1 MKKKEQDKVKI
12 LSLGGLGAVGGNMM
26 VMEYRDEMM
35 IIDCGIMFPSDD
47 MPGVDLIIP
56 DFSYVIKNRKKLKAI
71 VVTHGHEDH
80 IGAIP
85 FLLQEINAP
94 IYATKLTIGL
104 IQSRLAERKPR
115 EEPVFIEIVPRDLVH
130 IGSMAV
136 EFIRV
141 NHSIIDGVGLA
152 IKTPVGTIIHSGD
165 FKIDH
170 SPVDGMVADL
180 HRFGDYGQQGVQLLL
195 SDSTNAERKGYT
207 RSESVLRD
215 KLVEIFSGCK
225 GRIIVATFASNI
237 HRIQQVL
244 DAASR
249 YNRKVVVTGMTML
262 KNIEIATQ
270 LGYLNYKEG
279 LIIDTREMGK
289 YTNKRMVVICTGTQG
304 EPMSALSRMAGGTHK
319 YFRIGAGDTVVITAS
334 VIPGNE
340 RMVNKIINSLL
351 KMKADVHYE
360 QDEDIHVSGHGSQ
373 EELKLLMSLTRPKY
387 FMPIH
392 GEYKHLRA
400 HAKLAE
406 SLGIKSS
413 HIVIG
418 QTGDVVELT
427 RKKFEKSDTLNL
439 PMVYIDGSLQGDVTQ
454 DLIEERKTLSSDGVV
469 IVTSAVS
476 EGMMMS
482 RPEVFSRGFVG
493 QKGEK
498 VIHLI
503 QRDAEQQMNR
513 MLADGASL
521 KQVQAGLKKTVK
533 NTIYKHTRRN
543 PVIEV
548 TIVEI

>member
-1 MKKKEQDKVKI
+1 MKKDQDKVRI

-56 DFSYVIKNRKKLKAI
+56 DFSYVIKNRKNLKAI

-152 IKTPVGTIIHSGD
+152 IKTPVGIIIHSGD

-454 DLIEERKTLSSDGVV
+454 DLIQERKTLSSNGVV

-498 VIHLI
+498 VLHLI

-533 NTIYKHTRRN
+533 NTIHKHTRRN
-543 PVIEV
+543 PVVEV

>member
-1 MKKKEQDKVKI
+1 
-12 LSLGGLGAVGGNMM
+12 
-26 VMEYRDEMM
+26 
-35 IIDCGIMFPSDD
+35 
-47 MPGVDLIIP
+47 
-56 DFSYVIKNRKKLKAI
+56 
-71 VVTHGHEDH
+71 
-80 IGAIP
+80 
-85 FLLQEINAP
+85 
-94 IYATKLTIGL
+94 
-104 IQSRLAERKPR
+104 
-115 EEPVFIEIVPRDLVH
+115 
-130 IGSMAV
+130 
-136 EFIRV
+136 
-141 NHSIIDGVGLA
+141 
-152 IKTPVGTIIHSGD
+152 
-165 FKIDH
+165 
-170 SPVDGMVADL
+170 
-180 HRFGDYGQQGVQLLL
+180 
-195 SDSTNAERKGYT
+195 
-207 RSESVLRD
+207 
-215 KLVEIFSGCK
+215 
-225 GRIIVATFASNI
+225 
-237 HRIQQVL
+237 
-244 DAASR
+244 
-249 YNRKVVVTGMTML
+249 
-262 KNIEIATQ
+262 
-270 LGYLNYKEG
+270 
-279 LIIDTREMGK
+279 
-289 YTNKRMVVICTGTQG
+289 
-304 EPMSALSRMAGGTHK
+304 MSALSRMAGGTHK

-351 KMKADVHYE
+351 KMKAEVHYE

-548 TIVEI
+548 TILEI

>member
-215 KLVEIFSGCK
+215 KLVEIFS
-225 GRIIVATFASNI
+225 
-237 HRIQQVL
+237 
-244 DAASR
+244 
-249 YNRKVVVTGMTML
+249 
-262 KNIEIATQ
+262 
-270 LGYLNYKEG
+270 
-279 LIIDTREMGK
+279 
-289 YTNKRMVVICTGTQG
+289 
-304 EPMSALSRMAGGTHK
+304 
-319 YFRIGAGDTVVITAS
+319 
-334 VIPGNE
+334 
-340 RMVNKIINSLL
+340 
-351 KMKADVHYE
+351 
-360 QDEDIHVSGHGSQ
+360 
-373 EELKLLMSLTRPKY
+373 
-387 FMPIH
+387 
-392 GEYKHLRA
+392 
-400 HAKLAE
+400 
-406 SLGIKSS
+406 
-413 HIVIG
+413 
-418 QTGDVVELT
+418 
-427 RKKFEKSDTLNL
+427 
-439 PMVYIDGSLQGDVTQ
+439 
-454 DLIEERKTLSSDGVV
+454 
-469 IVTSAVS
+469 
-476 EGMMMS
+476 
-482 RPEVFSRGFVG
+482 
-493 QKGEK
+493 
-498 VIHLI
+498 
-503 QRDAEQQMNR
+503 
-513 MLADGASL
+513 
-521 KQVQAGLKKTVK
+521 
-533 NTIYKHTRRN
+533 
-543 PVIEV
+543 
-548 TIVEI
+548 

>member
-1 MKKKEQDKVKI
+1 MKKKDQDKVKI

-215 KLVEIFSGCK
+215 KLVDIFSGCK

-249 YNRKVVVTGMTML
+249 YNRKVVVTGMSML

-319 YFRIGAGDTVVITAS
+319 YFRISAGDTVVITAS

-360 QDEDIHVSGHGSQ
+360 QGEDIHVSGHGSQ
-373 EELKLLMSLTRPKY
+373 EELKLLMSLTRPKF

-392 GEYKHLRA
+392 GEYKHMRA

-413 HIVIG
+413 NIVIG
-418 QTGDVVELT
+418 QTGGTVELT
-427 RKKFEKSDTLNL
+427 RKKFEKAETLNL
-439 PMVYIDGSLQGDVTQ
+439 PMVYIDGSLQGDVTEE
-454 DLIEERKTLSSDGVV
+454 LIEERRTLSSDGVV
-469 IVTSAVS
+469 VVTSAVS

-482 RPEVFSRGFVG
+482 RPEVYSRGFVG

-503 QRDAEQQMNR
+503 ARDAEQQMSR

-548 TIVEI
+548 TILEI

>member
-1 MKKKEQDKVKI
+1 MKKKEQDKVRI

-152 IKTPVGTIIHSGD
+152 IKTPVGIIIHSGD

-482 RPEVFSRGFVG
+482 RPEVFTRGFVG

-533 NTIYKHTRRN
+533 NTIHKHTRRN
-543 PVIEV
+543 PVVEV

>member
-1 MKKKEQDKVKI
+1 MKKKEQDKVRI

-26 VMEYRDEMM
+26 VMEYRDEMI

-215 KLVEIFSGCK
+215 KLVDIFSGCK

-351 KMKADVHYE
+351 KMKAEVHYE

-373 EELKLLMSLTRPKY
+373 EELKLLMSLTRPKF

-427 RKKFEKSDTLNL
+427 RKKFEKADTLNL

-454 DLIEERKTLSSDGVV
+454 DLIEERKTLSLDGVV

-533 NTIYKHTRRN
+533 NTIHKHTRRN
-543 PVIEV
+543 PVVEV

>member
-1 MKKKEQDKVKI
+1 MKKKEQEKVRI
-12 LSLGGLGAVGGNMM
+12 ISLGGLGAVGGNMM
-26 VMEYRDEMM
+26 LLEYRDEML

-56 DFSYVIKNRKKLKAI
+56 DFSYVIKNRKRLKAI
-71 VVTHGHEDH
+71 IVTHGHEDH

-85 FLLQEINAP
+85 FLLQEVTAP
-94 IYATKLTIGL
+94 IYATRLTIGL

-115 EEPVFIEIVPRDLVH
+115 EEPVFMEIVPRDLVH
-130 IGSMAV
+130 IGSFAV

-152 IKTPVGTIIHSGD
+152 IQTPVGIIIHSGD

-170 SPVDGMVADL
+170 SPVDGKVADL
-180 HRFGDYGQQGVQLLL
+180 HRFGDYGQQGVQLLMG
-195 SDSTNAERKGYT
+195 DSTNAERKGYT
-207 RSESVLRD
+207 RSESVLKD
-215 KLVEIFSGCK
+215 KLIDIFSGCK

-249 YNRKVVVTGMTML
+249 YNRKVVVSGMTML

-270 LGYLNYKEG
+270 LGYLKYKDD
-279 LIIDTREMGK
+279 LIIDTRDIGK
-289 YTNKRMVVICTGTQG
+289 YTNKRLVVVCTGTQG
-304 EPMSALSRMAGGTHK
+304 EPMSALSRMAGGSHK
-319 YFRIGAGDTVVITAS
+319 HFKIGAGDTVVITAS

-340 RMVNKIINSLL
+340 RMVSKIINSLL
-351 KMKADVHYE
+351 KMHADVYYE
-360 QDEDIHVSGHGSQ
+360 QDEDIHVSGHASQ
-373 EELKLLMSLTRPKY
+373 EELKLLMSLTRPKF

-392 GEYKHLRA
+392 GEYRHLRA

-406 SLGIKSS
+406 SLGIKPNN
-413 HIVIG
+413 ILIG
-418 QTGDVVELT
+418 QTGDAIELT
-427 RKKFEKSDTLNL
+427 RKKIEKAETLDL
-439 PMVYIDGSLQGDVTQ
+439 PMVYVDGSLQGDVTE
-454 DLIEERKTLSSDGVV
+454 DLIEERRSLASDGIVV
-469 IVTSAVS
+469 VTSVVS

-482 RPEVFSRGFVG
+482 KPEVMSHGFTG

-498 VIHLI
+498 VIRLVE
-503 QRDAEQQMNR
+503 RDAENQLSK

-521 KQVQAGLKKTVK
+521 KQAQASVKKTVK
-533 NTIYKHTRRN
+533 STIHKHTRRN
-543 PVIEV
+543 PVVEV